1 MTLASAIKPGEVPGE
16 VAATP
21 TRIPPDLSLALEKG
35 SIRLEEARR
44 DMLIA
49 SVPGKD
55 LVEAVRHIREDL
67 DGRFITSVGAD
78 MRSLN
83 GCFRVSQLFALDAD
97 KTFLVLYSDV
107 DPAEAS
113 IPSITNLIPGA
124 NWAEREVRDLI
135 GVTPIGHPDPRR
147 LVLPDDWPNDLYP
160 LRKDFRF
167 DERPPSEPQNKVRIN
182 IPPEDASVVP
192 LGPFFPT
199 LEEPVFISLF
209 VHGEEIVGM
218 DYRGFFSHRGIE
230 KLADSELTYQQVP
243 YIAER
248 ICGI

>member
-1 MTLASAIKPGEVPGE
+1 MAV
-16 VAATP
+16 ATP
-21 TRIPPDLSLALEKG
+21 TRIPPDLSLNLQRG
-35 SIRLEEARR
+35 SIHLEEARE

-55 LVEAVRHIREDL
+55 LVDAVKHIHSDL
-67 DGRFITSVGAD
+67 GGRFITSVGAD
-78 MRSLN
+78 MRQIN
-83 GCFRVSQLFALDAD
+83 GMFRVSQLFALDAD

-107 DPAEAS
+107 DPADAN
-113 IPSITNLIPGA
+113 IPSITKIIPGA

-135 GVTPIGHPDPRR
+135 GVTPLDHPDPRR

-160 LRKDFRF
+160 LRKDFKV
-167 DERPPSEPQNKVRIN
+167 DERPPAAPENKVRIN

-192 LGPFFPT
+192 IGPFFPT

-209 VHGEEIVGM
+209 VHGEQIVGM
-218 DYRGFFSHRGIE
+218 DYRGFYGHRGVE
-230 KLADSELTYQQVP
+230 KLADSDLTYQQVP
-243 YIAER
+243 FLAER